1 MTADTSHARGP
12 SAVGAA
18 TPDSRN
24 RLEDLVG
31 RVRPV
36 KTRGVVRRVFAD
48 LARLL
53 ALLDEAEEALSTAG
67 PFGAPLS
74 ALAEAHAGAE
84 LLHEFIRAEA
94 RELDEG
100 DGGMRA
106 ALHDVLDG
114 TTYALRHELR
124 RVYGDELRGLDTL
137 RDAASVA
144 AQIRRAVSLLR
155 NCFRQA
161 TVALAQVF
169 DPALDGAAIFGD
181 SEARLEESLALAKEL
196 WVLAG
201 RARRAAQER
210 ERASVVAFIEGVKR
224 FRRGSMHHLM
234 YRDWHEFERRARKA
248 LGARGVGELTPVLE
262 EFSSYLEHLL
272 AQVRRRAVLAGHAGA
287 EGFEAD

>member
-1 MTADTSHARGP
+1 MPVDTSHAHGP
-12 SAVGAA
+12 AAGGAS
-18 TPDSRN
+18 PNSHN

-31 RVRPV
+31 RVLPLE
-36 KTRGVVRRVFAD
+36 TRGAVRRVFAD

-53 ALLDEAEEALSTAG
+53 ALLDEAEDALSPAG
-67 PFGAPLS
+67 PFDAPLS

-94 RELDEG
+94 RELEQGG
-100 DGGMRA
+100 DAA

-114 TTYALRHELR
+114 MTYALRHELR

-137 RDAASVA
+137 RSASSVA

-181 SEARLEESLALAKEL
+181 REARLEESLALAKEL
-196 WVLAG
+196 SVLAG
-201 RARRAAQER
+201 RTRRAASER
-210 ERASVVAFIEGVKR
+210 ERASVVAFVEGLKR

-234 YRDWHEFERRARKA
+234 YRDWHEFERHARKA
-248 LGARGVGELTPVLE
+248 LGARGLAELTPVLE

-272 AQVRRRAVLAGHAGA
+272 AQVRRRAVLSGRAGDEA
-287 EGFEAD
+287 FEAN